1 MSNFTLQVTVQ
12 VDIQNAE
19 SIQQAR
25 ESVFAL
31 LSAPKESKSRKGR
44 PASGPKA
51 TVTGVQIPTE
61 GLGRGV
67 VTVSG
72 LSDAE
77 YQKIKSD
84 VESGLM
90 RGIDLT
96 SSKIEVT
103 ETTP

>member
-12 VDIQNAE
+12 VDVQNAE

-51 TVTGVQIPTE
+51 TVTGVQIPVHGGTTTRTRSLTLPDSNE
-61 GLGRGV
+61 IDIARM
-67 VTVSG
+67 
-72 LSDAE
+72 E
-77 YQKIKSD
+77 MQK
-84 VESGLM
+84 EL
-90 RGIDLT
+90 R
-96 SSKIEVT
+96 EVT

>member
-12 VDIQNAE
+12 VDVQNAE

-51 TVTGVQIPTE
+51 TVTGVQIPIAMRFE
-61 GLGRGV
+61 DLLKQPD
-67 VTVSG
+67 
-72 LSDAE
+72 LS
-77 YQKIKSD
+77 K
-84 VESGLM
+84 V
-90 RGIDLT
+90 
-96 SSKIEVT
+96 EVT

>member
-12 VDIQNAE
+12 VDVQNAE

-51 TVTGVQIPTE
+51 TVTGVQIPVT
-61 GLGRGV
+61 LDV
-67 VTVSG
+67 V
-72 LSDAE
+72 LSTISDEQMKRIAE
-77 YQKIKSD
+77 IMDS
-84 VESGLM
+84 
-90 RGIDLT
+90 R
-96 SSKIEVT
+96 EVT

>member
-12 VDIQNAE
+12 VDVQNAE

-51 TVTGVQIPTE
+51 TVTGVQIPMAMRLE
-61 GLGRGV
+61 
-67 VTVSG
+67 
-72 LSDAE
+72 E
-77 YQKIKSD
+77 YTKPLDQK
-84 VESGLM
+84 V
-90 RGIDLT
+90 
-96 SSKIEVT
+96 EVT

>member
-12 VDIQNAE
+12 VDVQNAE

-51 TVTGVQIPTE
+51 TVTGVQIPVERQGVTRAR
-61 GLGRGV
+61 LGV
-67 VTVSG
+67 VDIDV
-72 LSDAE
+72 LNAE
-77 YQKIKSD
+77 RQELQK
-84 VESGLM
+84 EL
-90 RGIDLT
+90 R
-96 SSKIEVT
+96 EVT